1 MMPSGARERLYR
13 TEAVVLRRHDF
24 GEADR
29 MLTLYTPGLGKIRV
43 LAKGVRKPRSRKA
56 GHVELFTHNR
66 LLIAKGRSLD
76 IVTQADTINTFLAL
90 RTELSRTSC
99 GYYVAELVDKF
110 TEEREENGRVFDLL
124 VQTLA
129 WLGEAEDTDLVLR
142 YFELRL
148 LDYVGYRPQL
158 LQCVSCKRSVGSTA
172 ARFSPAQ
179 GGILCREC
187 ARVERGGRDVP
198 APVLGTLRHLQTK
211 GYSQCRGLSVNE
223 QAHYELQNTMRQY
236 IIYLLERGLK
246 SADFLD
252 TLRREDGLG
261 APALERG

>member
-1 MMPSGARERLYR
+1 MMPSSARERLYR

-29 MLTLYTPGLGKIRV
+29 LLTLYTPGLGKIRV
-43 LAKGVRKPRSRKA
+43 LAKGVRKPKSRKA

-66 LLIAKGRSLD
+66 LLIAKGRNLD
-76 IVTQADTINTFLAL
+76 IVTQADTVNTFLAL

-129 WLGEAEDTDLVLR
+129 WLGEAEDTDVVLR
-142 YFELRL
+142 YFELHL
-148 LDYVGYRPQL
+148 LDCVGYRPQL
-158 LQCVSCKRSVGSTA
+158 FHCVSCQRLVESTA
-172 ARFSPAQ
+172 ALFSPAQ
-179 GGILCREC
+179 GGLLCPEC
-187 ARVERGGRDVP
+187 GRIERGGRVVP
-198 APVLGTLRHLQTK
+198 AGALETLRHLQTK
-211 GYSQCRGLSVNE
+211 GYGRCRGLSVDR
-223 QAHYELQNTMRQY
+223 QTHYELQNTMRQY

-252 TLRREDGLG
+252 ALRREDGLG
-261 APALERG
+261 APALGRG